1 MTHTNNEILELF
13 ESALAQMQTPEE
25 PELLYAPIIYS
36 MSGGGKRLRPV
47 LLLLTTEAFGG
58 NVDEA
63 MPAALA
69 VEIFHNFTLLHDDIM
84 DNADVRRGKP
94 SVFAKWGGNVA
105 LLSGD
110 AMLITAYKHLNR
122 VAPEVLPRVMN
133 IFGDMALEV
142 CEGQQYDMDFENI
155 DEVSVEEYMLMIERK
170 TSALLSGS
178 ATIGATL
185 AGASEDDIRKV
196 YRFATELGLAFQLQD
211 DVLDS
216 FGDEALGK
224 KIGGDILEGKK
235 TYLMVQAMNRAD
247 DAEREVLRTTHR
259 DASLSDEDKISRIKA
274 LYEKLEVRYVAEQQ
288 IELRFER
295 ALSILNTLSIDEAR
309 TATLR
314 EFARNLMGRK
324 K

>member
-1 MTHTNNEILELF
+1 MARTNNEILELF
-13 ESALAQMQTPEE
+13 ESALAQLSMPEE
-25 PELLYAPIIYS
+25 PELLYTPIIYS

-47 LLLLTTEAFGG
+47 LLLITAETFGG
-58 NVDEA
+58 SIEEA
-63 MPAALA
+63 MPTALA

-94 SVFAKWGGNVA
+94 SVYAKWGGNVA

-110 AMLITAYKHLNR
+110 AMLITAYKSLAKISSER
-122 VAPEVLPRVMN
+122 LPKVMN
-133 IFGDMALEV
+133 IFSDMALAV
-142 CEGQQYDMDFENI
+142 CEGQQYDMDFETMSK
-155 DEVSVEEYMLMIERK
+155 VSVEEYMQMIERK

-178 ATIGATL
+178 AMIGATM
-185 AGASEDDIRKV
+185 AGADEEDIKKI

-216 FGDEALGK
+216 YGDKALGK

-235 TYLMVQAMNRAD
+235 TFLMIQALNRAS
-247 DAEREVLRTTHR
+247 AEEREILTTTHLR
-259 DASLSDEDKISRIKA
+259 QDIAEQEKIDIVKA
-274 LYEKLEVRYVAEQQ
+274 LYDKLDVKRVAEQQ

-295 ALSILNTLSIDEAR
+295 ALAVLDTLSVAGER
-309 TATLR
+309 TENLA

>member
-1 MTHTNNEILELF
+1 MARTNNEILELF
-13 ESALAQMQTPEE
+13 ESALAQLSMPEE
-25 PELLYAPIIYS
+25 PELLFTPIIYS

-47 LLLLTTEAFGG
+47 LLLITAEAFGG
-58 NVDEA
+58 SIEEA
-63 MPAALA
+63 MPTALA

-94 SVFAKWGGNVA
+94 SVYAKWGGNVA

-110 AMLITAYKHLNR
+110 AMLITAYKSLAKISSER
-122 VAPEVLPRVMN
+122 LPKVMN
-133 IFGDMALEV
+133 IFSDMALAV
-142 CEGQQYDMDFENI
+142 CEGQQYDMDFETMSK
-155 DEVSVEEYMLMIERK
+155 VSVEEYMQMIERK

-178 ATIGATL
+178 AMIGATM
-185 AGASEDDIRKV
+185 AGADEEDIKKI

-216 FGDEALGK
+216 YGDKALGK

-235 TYLMVQAMNRAD
+235 TFLMIQALNRAS
-247 DAEREVLRTTHR
+247 AEEREILTTTHLR
-259 DASLSDEDKISRIKA
+259 QDIAEQEKIDIVKA
-274 LYEKLEVRYVAEQQ
+274 LYDKLDVKRVAEQQ

-295 ALSILNTLSIDEAR
+295 ALAVLDTLSVAGER
-309 TATLR
+309 TENLA

>member
-1 MTHTNNEILELF
+1 MARTNNQILELF
-13 ESALAQMQTPEE
+13 ESALAQLSMPEE
-25 PELLYAPIIYS
+25 PELLYTPIIYS

-47 LLLLTTEAFGG
+47 LLLITAEAFGG
-58 NVDEA
+58 SIDEA

-94 SVFAKWGGNVA
+94 SVYAKWGGNVA

-110 AMLITAYKHLNR
+110 AMLITAYKSLAKIASER
-122 VAPEVLPRVMN
+122 LPRVMN
-133 IFGDMALEV
+133 IFSDMALEV
-142 CEGQQYDMDFENI
+142 CEGQQYDMDFETMSK
-155 DEVSVEEYMLMIERK
+155 VSVEEYMQMIERK

-178 ATIGATL
+178 AMIGATM
-185 AGASEDDIRKV
+185 AGASEEDVKKI

-216 FGDEALGK
+216 YGDTALGK

-235 TYLMVQAMNRAD
+235 TYLMVQALNRASEE
-247 DAEREVLRTTHR
+247 EREVLCTTHR
-259 DASLSDEDKISRIKA
+259 RTDISDAEKISTIKELYDRLDVRRI
-274 LYEKLEVRYVAEQQ
+274 AEQQ

-295 ALSILNTLSIDEAR
+295 ALAVLDTLSIGGERA
-309 TATLR
+309 ATLV